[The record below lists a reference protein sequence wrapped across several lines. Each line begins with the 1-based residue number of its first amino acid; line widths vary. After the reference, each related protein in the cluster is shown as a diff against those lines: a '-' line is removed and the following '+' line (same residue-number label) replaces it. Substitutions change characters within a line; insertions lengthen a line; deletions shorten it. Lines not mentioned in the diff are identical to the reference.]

1 METTQTYGNGEAAKI
16 HFVNL
21 TKEENQTANRYM
33 EEFEAYLQTAGKEA
47 DFIEF
52 MELFGKLCKERKS

>member
-1 METTQTYGNGEAAKI
+1 METRAIYGNDEAAKI

-21 TKEENQTANRYM
+21 SKEENQTANRHM
-33 EEFEAYLQTAGKEA
+33 EEFEAYLQTTGKGQ

-52 MELFGKLCKERKS
+52 MVLFEKLCKERKS